1 MASRHR
7 RPPTGE
13 QAALPADVD
22 LRLLSI
28 IQGRTMTDEGVAT
41 LPGGRHP
48 YAYRTHYRPDGSVDR
63 LPERLAPGPLPPPG
77 PGPGFLPA
85 G

>member
-1 MASRHR
+1 MAGRHR

-22 LRLLSI
+22 QRLLAI
-28 IQGRTMTDEGVAT
+28 TQGRTVTEEGVAA

-48 YAYRTHYRPDGSVDR
+48 YAYRTLYRPDGSVDR
-63 LPERLAPGPLPPPG
+63 LLERLAPGPLSPPG
-77 PGPGFLPA
+77 NE
-85 G
+85 

>member
-1 MASRHR
+1 MPGRHR

-13 QAALPADVD
+13 QLALPTDAD
-22 LRLLSI
+22 LRLLAI
-28 IQGRTMTDEGVAT
+28 TQGRTVIDEGVVT

-48 YAYRTHYRPDGSVDR
+48 YAYRTLYRPDGRVDR
-63 LPERLAPGPLPPPG
+63 LLERLAPGPLQPPDFP
-77 PGPGFLPA
+77 PA